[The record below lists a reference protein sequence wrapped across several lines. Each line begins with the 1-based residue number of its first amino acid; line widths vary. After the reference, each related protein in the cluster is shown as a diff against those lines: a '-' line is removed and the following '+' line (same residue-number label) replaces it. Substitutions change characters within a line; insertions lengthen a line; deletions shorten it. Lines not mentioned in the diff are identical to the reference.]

1 LQAELGGLAPELMSG
16 NRADGVWT
24 MMQQELS
31 QLFVL
36 RRDAVA
42 MLPPEQRLIRA
53 QALVEGGKMAAAMQE
68 VAAMPGA
75 SAAQSWM
82 VRAKRY
88 TDARKALDR
97 LEQMALMRPVV
108 VPMAVPSAIKAPTS
122 DTSQDP
128 L

>member
-1 LQAELGGLAPELMSG
+1 
-16 NRADGVWT
+16 
-24 MMQQELS
+24 
-31 QLFVL
+31 
-36 RRDAVA
+36 
-42 MLPPEQRLIRA
+42 
-53 QALVEGGKMAAAMQE
+53 
-68 VAAMPGA
+68 
-75 SAAQSWM
+75 M